1 MSNIEVKKRLSNF
14 ELLRI
19 VSMLIIVMHHYVV
32 NSGLI
37 DVIRNNPLNL
47 YSLVLLVL
55 GWGGKTAINC
65 YILITGYFMCN
76 QNITRKKF
84 FKLLSEVL
92 FYNIVIYC
100 IFVISGYEV
109 FSIKSFI
116 KNIWP
121 ISEVSNGFV
130 SGFLIFYLLI
140 PYLNILIKNMNKVQY
155 MFLLSILLSVYTL
168 LPSLLKIKVVMN
180 YVTWFSIIYLI
191 AAYIR
196 VYPEK
201 IYDKK
206 KLWQIL
212 SLVTV
217 LLSWVSVVVFVYIAV
232 IAKKKDII
240 YAAYFWVND
249 SNRILALV
257 TAISVFMYFKNL
269 NIPYNKFLNN
279 IAACTFGVLLIH
291 ANSDTMRQW
300 LWKDML
306 NNVGMYGNKFE
317 FIHLLVSVIS
327 IYCICTLIDSLR
339 IRFLEKRFF

>member
-1 MSNIEVKKRLSNF
+1 M
-14 ELLRI
+14 
-19 VSMLIIVMHHYVV
+19 
-32 NSGLI
+32 
-37 DVIRNNPLNL
+37 
-47 YSLVLLVL
+47 
-55 GWGGKTAINC
+55 
-65 YILITGYFMCN
+65 
-76 QNITRKKF
+76 
-84 FKLLSEVL
+84 
-92 FYNIVIYC
+92 
-100 IFVISGYEV
+100 ISGYEV

>member
-1 MSNIEVKKRLSNF
+1 
-14 ELLRI
+14 
-19 VSMLIIVMHHYVV
+19 
-32 NSGLI
+32 
-37 DVIRNNPLNL
+37 
-47 YSLVLLVL
+47 
-55 GWGGKTAINC
+55 
-65 YILITGYFMCN
+65 MCN